1 MAASAIATID
11 APFHVVGHSMG
22 GRVAF
27 EIVDMAPEQVAS
39 LVVLDTG
46 VHPVAEGEPA
56 KRQALIDRARA
67 NGVSTLAQTWLPPM
81 VHPDRHA
88 DHSIMDPMAAMVSS
102 YTIDDYVG
110 QVTALLGRRD
120 LRALLPTI
128 TCPTLVVCGQQ
139 DAWSTVEQHEALAE
153 RIPDARL
160 EIVED

>member
-1 MAASAIATID
+1 MAASAIATSN

-22 GRVAF
+22 GR
-27 EIVDMAPEQVAS
+27 
-39 LVVLDTG
+39 
-46 VHPVAEGEPA
+46 
-56 KRQALIDRARA
+56 
-67 NGVSTLAQTWLPPM
+67 
-81 VHPDRHA
+81 A
-88 DHSIMDPMAAMVSS
+88 DHSIMDPLAAMVSS